1 MLGKYTIVETR
12 KEEQCIELEVLMPE
26 RPHSAFLTER
36 KPALER
42 VLKLLA
48 PRFDYISVLGADDRG
63 IRYSATPGETRTGE
77 PTWVQRGFVFRA
89 QKDGVVA
96 EFACPDIG
104 QDAMAFAER
113 LVPSMEKLLVA
124 PGAIRYPGIPD
135 EALQAEFRGTVEI
148 DPFATD
154 PKIALSR
161 LSRLREEL
169 TDGATVVMAH
179 TRFECMDVS
188 RLFLSSNRSLMQSFA
203 WSQAYIFGVSR
214 RGQVSKTSYR
224 PVSGRKGLELLDNL
238 EASLPELKEEL
249 ALLLDAV
256 KIEPGV
262 YEVILDPDMA
272 GTLAHEAFGHGVETD
287 MFFKGRAKAAEYIGK
302 RVGSDLV
309 TMYDGAAG
317 AEQCGSYLFDD
328 EGRTSS
334 KTRVID
340 RGILVSGI
348 SDTLS
353 ALAMG
358 IPLTGNGRREAYSHK
373 AYARMT
379 NTYFAPGESKL
390 KDMIASVKKGWYL
403 SRLNSG
409 MEDPRNW
416 GIQLIAMVGKEIVDG
431 AFTGRI
437 ASPVFCSGYVPDV
450 LGAIDMVS
458 DDFLL
463 AGSGFCG
470 KGYKEYVK
478 VSSGGP
484 CVKTKMRLG

>member
-1 MLGKYTIVETR
+1 
-12 KEEQCIELEVLMPE
+12 MPE
-26 RPHSAFLTER
+26 RPHSAFLQAR
-36 KPALER
+36 KPTLSR
-42 VLKLLA
+42 IIQSLA
-48 PRFDYISVLGADDRG
+48 SKFDYISVLGADDRG

-89 QKDGVVA
+89 QKNGVVA
-96 EFACPDIG
+96 EYACPDIG
-104 QDAMAFAER
+104 QDATEFEAR
-113 LVPSMEKLLVA
+113 LVPAMEKLLAA
-124 PGAIRYPGIPD
+124 PGALRYPVIPD
-135 EALQAEFRGTVEI
+135 EPLETEFRGSLDI
-148 DPFATD
+148 DPFTTD
-154 PKIALSR
+154 PKAVLSR
-161 LSRLREEL
+161 LRRLREEL
-169 TDGATVVMAH
+169 TDGKIVVMAH
-179 TRFECMDVS
+179 SRYECMDVS
-188 RLFLSSNRSLMQSFA
+188 RLFLSPNRSLVQSFA
-203 WSQAYIFGVSR
+203 WSQAYIFGVARS
-214 RGQVSKTSYR
+214 GQVSKTSYR
-224 PVSGRKGLELLDNL
+224 PVSGRKGLELLDDL
-238 EASLPELKEEL
+238 EARLPELKEEL

-328 EGRTSS
+328 EGRAAS
-334 KTRVID
+334 KTKVID
-340 RGILVSGI
+340 KGILVSGI

-358 IPLTGNGRREAYSHK
+358 LPLTGNGRREAYSHK

-379 NTYFAPGESKL
+379 NTYFAPGTSKL
-390 KDMIASVKKGWYL
+390 QDMIASVKKGWYL

-458 DDFLL
+458 DDFVL

-484 CVKTKMRLG
+484 CIKTKMRLG

>member
-1 MLGKYTIVETR
+1 
-12 KEEQCIELEVLMPE
+12 MPE
-26 RPHSAFLTER
+26 RPHSAFLVER
-36 KPALER
+36 KSALARILE
-42 VLKLLA
+42 LLA

-63 IRYSATPGETRTGE
+63 ISYSATPGETRTSE

-89 QKDGVVA
+89 QKNGLVA
-96 EFACPDIG
+96 EFACPDI
-104 QDAMAFAER
+104 DRDPESFAER
-113 LVPSMEKLLVA
+113 LFSSLDTLLAA
-124 PGAIRYPGIPD
+124 PGAIRYPKIPD
-135 EALQAEFRGTVEI
+135 EPFESEFRGTVEI
-148 DPFATD
+148 DPFVTD
-154 PKIALSR
+154 PEIALSR
-161 LSRLREEL
+161 LSRLREEI
-169 TDGATVVMAH
+169 TDGGIVVMAQ
-179 TRFECMDVS
+179 TRFEYMDVS
-188 RLFLSSNRSLMQSFA
+188 RIFLSPNRSLIQSFA

-214 RGQVSKTSYR
+214 RGQVTKTSYR
-224 PVSGRKGLELLDNL
+224 AVSGRKGLELLDEL
-238 EASLPELKEEL
+238 EASLPDLAQEL
-249 ALLLDAV
+249 ASILGAV

-262 YEVILDPDMA
+262 YEVILEPDLA

-287 MFFKGRAKAAEYIGK
+287 MFFKGRAKAAEYVGK

-317 AEQCGSYLFDD
+317 VDQCGSFLFDD
-328 EGRTSS
+328 EGRTGT
-334 KTRVID
+334 KTKVID
-340 RGILVSGI
+340 KGILVSGI

-358 IPLTGNGRREAYSHK
+358 LPLTGNGRREAYSHK

-379 NTYFAPGESKL
+379 NTYFAPGDSKL

-403 SRLNSG
+403 SKLNSG

-416 GIQLIAMVGKEIVDG
+416 GVQLIAMVGKEIVDG
-431 AFTGRI
+431 KFSGRV

-450 LGAIDMVS
+450 LKAIDMVS
-458 DDFLL
+458 DDFVL

-484 CVKTKMRLG
+484 YVKTKMRLG